1 MTSRD
6 FIHLSESDRLT
17 VDPEIRA
24 GVYALTLY
32 GSGRTC
38 TMFLSEA
45 QLDRLVT
52 DGAGAL
58 QLAKVGQ

>member
-1 MTSRD
+1 MISRD
-6 FIHLSESDRLT
+6 FIHLAESDRLT

-38 TMFLSEA
+38 TMFISEA
-45 QLDRLVT
+45 QLDALVVA
-52 DGAGAL
+52 GQGAL
-58 QLAKVGQ
+58 QLARVP